1 MENKKKHSAKAAQ
14 NARENKIKA
23 RNQKI
28 VQHRIAILIAVIIL
42 VIAAIVAVVKF
53 SGWFDKIPDQST
65 LTISDDGK
73 VICEELTD
81 FAEDYS
87 RSELKTY
94 MKEEI
99 KEYNDTNGKDSVKLD
114 KIKFYSD
121 LAHAKTTYASAED
134 YSKFTGYGL
143 YTGTIKS
150 AVKQGFDFSD
160 AFVSVTDGEKGTSVD
175 TLDITSQKKL
185 KVAIIKENINV
196 TVDGII
202 LYVSDACTTMVDK
215 STVSIE
221 QPDGNEDATQLT
233 YIIYK

>member
-94 MKEEI
+94 MKRSKNTTI
-99 KEYNDTNGKDSVKLD
+99 PM
-114 KIKFYSD
+114 
-121 LAHAKTTYASAED
+121 AKTAS
-134 YSKFTGYGL
+134 
-143 YTGTIKS
+143 
-150 AVKQGFDFSD
+150 
-160 AFVSVTDGEKGTSVD
+160 
-175 TLDITSQKKL
+175 
-185 KVAIIKENINV
+185 N
-196 TVDGII
+196 
-202 LYVSDACTTMVDK
+202 
-215 STVSIE
+215 
-221 QPDGNEDATQLT
+221 
-233 YIIYK
+233 